1 VDLPKPASCANL
13 SARQCP
19 SVVQLCCNC
28 TVHSCLQSVAKH
40 NFSPLSHD
48 LIWTIV
54 YFANLIIHSHSCW
67 SAGVHAQPQVFS
79 CTSEKGTVIH
89 AHPCKCHTSRKPA
102 SIQHY
107 LPQCMCR
114 HSLQDE
120 CRILL
125 LHGLLHLLGHDHEL
139 GDSEAESMA
148 QQEQDIMQKL
158 SWKARICYAAVV
170 FPCLWSV
177 ACRLSCEV
185 VSWNHS

>member
-1 VDLPKPASCANL
+1 MLCSCVAVAL
-13 SARQCP
+13 YKAWQSMAKHGKA
-19 SVVQLCCNC
+19 QLQS
-28 TVHSCLQSVAKH
+28 TVH
-40 NFSPLSHD
+40 D
-48 LIWTIV
+48 LMCMTTC
-54 YFANLIIHSHSCW
+54 FANLIIYMHSCW
-67 SAGVHAQPQVFS
+67 SAGAPAETS
-79 CTSEKGTVIH
+79 CFGCSAGKGTVTHVH
-89 AHPCKCHTSRKPA
+89 ACKCHTSCNSA
-102 SIQHY
+102 SIQHR
-107 LPQCMCR
+107 LPQCLCR